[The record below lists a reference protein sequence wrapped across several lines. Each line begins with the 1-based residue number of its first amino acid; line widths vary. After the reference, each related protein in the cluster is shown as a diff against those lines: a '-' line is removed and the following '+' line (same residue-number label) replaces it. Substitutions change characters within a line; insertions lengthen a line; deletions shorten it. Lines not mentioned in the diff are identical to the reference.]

1 MKVTIKVVPQSG
13 KQKIILDKTG
23 TLKCYL
29 HSPPEDGKANR
40 ELVKLLSE
48 TLKIPQR
55 EIEMVQGLISRSKVL
70 DIPGFGS
77 LEQVY
82 EALGLQIQ
90 KKLFD

>member
-1 MKVTIKVVPQSG
+1 MKINVKVVPQSG

-23 TLKCYL
+23 SLKCYL
-29 HSPPEDGKANR
+29 NSPPEDGKANR
-40 ELVKLLSE
+40 ELIKLFSE
-48 TLKIPQR
+48 SLNIPQR
-55 EIEMVQGLISRSKVL
+55 EIEIVQGLISRSKVL

-77 LEQVY
+77 PEQLY